1 MQKYAEKLLK
11 DSGIDCAEMAAQ
23 WNSRS
28 MMEALGDVPRA
39 ELTQHM
45 IVFDFLTYAKSLA
58 Y

>member
-11 DSGIDCAEMAAQ
+11 DSGTDCTEIAAQ

-39 ELTQHM
+39 EWPQHI
-45 IVFDFLTYAKSLA
+45 IVFDFLIYAKSLA